1 MDAHAELADTK
12 QHYKAAVS
20 KAKNRK
26 NTQTLLDQTLE
37 AFEAK
42 LDADPGKLELLQKW
56 RVVDGWH
63 KKFIDALSYRAVK
76 QWGKKK
82 TTNPDSRPLLLGDG
96 GATQRSGNNYL
107 QRHGTNG
114 VDMNVAALL
123 GGGGDG
129 SHGAAH
135 GVG

>member
-56 RVVDGWH
+56 KVVDGWH
-63 KKFIDALSYRAVK
+63 K
-76 QWGKKK
+76 
-82 TTNPDSRPLLLGDG
+82 
-96 GATQRSGNNYL
+96 
-107 QRHGTNG
+107 
-114 VDMNVAALL
+114 
-123 GGGGDG
+123 
-129 SHGAAH
+129 
-135 GVG
+135 